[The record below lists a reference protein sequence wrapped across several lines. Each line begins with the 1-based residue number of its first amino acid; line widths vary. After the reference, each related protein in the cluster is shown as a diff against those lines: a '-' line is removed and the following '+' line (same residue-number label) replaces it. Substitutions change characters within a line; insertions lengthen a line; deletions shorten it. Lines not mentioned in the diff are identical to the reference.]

1 MLEVQLLSVKKI
13 ELIQFMKELKKILY
27 ILIVVLTAIFGYACN
42 NNTAGGI
49 KQSNMN
55 VSTDTAVISFREYE
69 HDFGKITEGEK
80 VACIFTFE
88 NIGKGPLVISSVT
101 SSCGCT
107 VPKYDTKP
115 ITAGNTGIVE
125 VVFNSSGYNGSQT
138 KTITVRSN
146 ASKSIVLLKIS
157 GEVISST
164 NH

>member
-1 MLEVQLLSVKKI
+1 LPGKKI
-13 ELIQFMKELKKILY
+13 KINQFMEKLQKMLFV
-27 ILIVVLTAIFGYACN
+27 LIAILTAIVGYACN
-42 NNTAGGI
+42 NNPAGSV
-49 KQSNMN
+49 KPSNQI

-80 VACIFTFE
+80 VACIFTFG
-88 NIGKGPLVISSVT
+88 NSGKGNLVISSVT

-115 ITAGNTGIVE
+115 ISPGGTGIVE
-125 VVFNSSGYNGSQT
+125 VVFDSSGRNGRQT
-138 KTITVRSN
+138 KTITVMSN